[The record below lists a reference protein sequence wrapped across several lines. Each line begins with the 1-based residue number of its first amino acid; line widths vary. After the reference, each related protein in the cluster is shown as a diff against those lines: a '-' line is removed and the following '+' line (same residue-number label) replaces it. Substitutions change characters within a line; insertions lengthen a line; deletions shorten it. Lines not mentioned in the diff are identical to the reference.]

1 MVYCPQRK
9 QQLLL
14 EINKVCAIY
23 LSQYPNL
30 LDSARGQCYLC
41 LSIFDFKNDNRVFSL
56 FFFNIINIDMNVI
69 ISFRIFYTFTHTL
82 PMPTVAVQV
91 PKQQRQTDMNP

>member
-1 MVYCPQRK
+1 MTTEYFH
-9 QQLLL
+9 
-14 EINKVCAIY
+14 Y
-23 LSQYPNL
+23 
-30 LDSARGQCYLC
+30 
-41 LSIFDFKNDNRVFSL
+41 

-69 ISFRIFYTFTHTL
+69 ISFRIFYTITHAL